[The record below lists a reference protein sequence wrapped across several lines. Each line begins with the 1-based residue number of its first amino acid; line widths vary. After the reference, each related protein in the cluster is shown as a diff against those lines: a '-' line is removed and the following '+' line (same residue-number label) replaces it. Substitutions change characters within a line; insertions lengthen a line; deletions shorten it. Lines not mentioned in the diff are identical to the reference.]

1 MSKKGKRAEPDIP
14 WAVWLDA
21 LSAFRTERGHLN
33 VDPFYT
39 TVDGKWLGGWLLRCR
54 REYAAGTLPHDRESD
69 LRGLG
74 VDLEEKRERAD
85 ANPKPVKSPRKR
97 SPRPATHF
105 EDWLAAIAAYRDEH
119 GHTDIPNHYITPE
132 GRCLGAWLTLVR
144 QQYRA
149 GTLAAE
155 KADALTSLGYNV
167 ARFGRPP
174 ARPKPKPQPWR
185 PAGW

>member
-1 MSKKGKRAEPDIP
+1 MSKKGKRAEPEVSWP
-14 WAVWLDA
+14 VWLDA
-21 LSAFRTERGHLN
+21 LSAFRAERGHVN

-54 REYAAGTLPHDRESD
+54 REYAAGALPVERETD
-69 LRGLG
+69 LRALG
-74 VDLEEKRERAD
+74 VDLEEKRERPVG
-85 ANPKPVKSPRKR
+85 PKPVKPRKR
-97 SPRPATHF
+97 GPRPVSHF
-105 EDWLAAIAAYRDEH
+105 EDWLAAIVAYRDEH
-119 GHTDIPNHYITPE
+119 GHTDIPNHHITAE

-149 GTLAAE
+149 GTLPTE
-155 KADALTSLGYNV
+155 KADALTALGYNV

-174 ARPKPKPQPWR
+174 ARPRPKPMPWR